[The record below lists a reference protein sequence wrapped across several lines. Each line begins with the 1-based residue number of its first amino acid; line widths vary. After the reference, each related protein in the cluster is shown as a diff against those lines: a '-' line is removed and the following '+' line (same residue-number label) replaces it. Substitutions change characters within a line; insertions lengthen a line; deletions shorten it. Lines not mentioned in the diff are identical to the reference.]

1 MKKLI
6 LGTILLLLVVFTWA
20 DVYPIGTL
28 GTSSSSTYSP
38 FNGYYDF
45 GWTKTIFTS
54 AELTAAGY
62 DGTDNIVGVGYY
74 VGNTPSNWMI
84 QDVHM
89 FIRHTTLTSYT
100 TTADET
106 GTAMPDSLGFT
117 QVFSGNLTLN
127 GGGWYYITFNLNSF
141 DWDGTSNLEIFWKNW
156 DGDYVT
162 GYPTWRY
169 NSQSPDYKTV
179 YKQQD
184 NTWPTTAGTR
194 SYSRSNLAIVTP
206 QLDPPNP
213 ATLAYPTDNGWAFLD
228 ATLSWSDGGG
238 MPTSYDV
245 YLDTENPPA
254 SLVSDDQAG
263 TSFAPTLMA
272 NTTYYWQV
280 VPRNGNGEAADCP
293 VWSFKTPTSTQ
304 LAESFEDAVPPVGW
318 TNPGSWS
325 RGTTYKVHGTAGA
338 YKSGSTTTSYVLSGP
353 KVTIT
358 ESSTLDFWAAGS
370 STTGAILQVIYSP
383 DRVNWT
389 QIGDNITYP
398 ATYTFY
404 NHVIDLSSLAGN
416 DYYVGFRNGAGSS
429 TNYIDCVFGPEITA
443 EAPDPVTQVLPAD
456 AAIDV
461 SQFPTFTWT
470 SAITGGVPSGFRVYC
485 DTNADPSTLL
495 ADVSTLSYTATTA
508 LSYSTMYYWKVVA
521 YNSTGDAVGSTI
533 RSFTTLADP
542 TIYTLPWGE
551 DFGTTGTVFPPANWF
566 RGTGALAD
574 PSTVTPS
581 TTYWIQD
588 NWMNDTT
595 VTPVNFSARM
605 NIYSTNRYGWFI
617 TPPIQMPGAGYQLE
631 FDLAL
636 TDYANANPISSD
648 PNGTTGVDDRFI
660 VLIGNGS
667 SWTPANA
674 VREWNNTGSPYV
686 YNDIPNTGLHV
697 TLPLDSYSGVYYVA
711 FYGESTVSNADNDF
725 FVDNVMVRQ
734 TPAGLP
740 DYVTLNSPADAA
752 TGIDPA
758 NVLLGWTASLAGGT
772 PEYYEI
778 YVGADPIDPGTGY
791 YGEYSYE
798 STNPFFDLSAQT
810 DITIGYSQT
819 LYWAVLPFN
828 GGATPQSPD
837 PNNPAFMVWS
847 FTTAPD
853 PAIVALPYEEN
864 FDSVTAPA
872 MPWGWSAYAS
882 STSTS
887 AYARTYNSSTYAYT
901 APNSVYMTNSSDA
914 AADLRIVTPPISV
927 PMNSIKLKFFA
938 RGSSTGYSL
947 LVGTVNAP
955 DGTGVFNQIASIPL
969 TAVQTEYTVPL
980 SGYLGTDN
988 YICFKHG
995 LGGTYRSIYIDNVQL
1010 IEIVD
1015 NDLVAISLTGPSYGD
1030 TVTPLSYTL
1039 EVMNDGLLSQSS
1051 YTVQLLSVDTRTVLY
1066 TENISTTLDP
1076 STTAQHTL
1084 TWTPS
1089 AGGIYNVYGKVI
1101 LTGDQTP
1108 ANDETGTKTVYIIPS
1123 GADVLLVGNPDTTTK
1138 AATLP
1143 ANFYYKNSVTE
1154 TLYFNDETHL
1164 ASGTIDALVYKNNF
1178 ISNITG
1184 KPLKIWMAHTAVT
1197 DLSGGWL
1204 PALDYTLVFD
1214 GTIDLPSGIN
1224 EVVIP
1229 LTTPFAYTG
1238 GTLAVRVNR
1247 PIDTVF
1253 YNTNDHW
1260 YYTDTAATHT
1270 VRSRYLQSDS
1280 VTYDPLAP
1288 SAAGTTNNYVPNTWF
1303 VVSGAVMQTGAI
1315 LEGYVYQQDG
1325 VTPIVGATVNLTER
1339 LAATTD
1345 DTGFYQFTFWNNT
1358 AVDVTASMAGYYN
1371 QSFTNIALTLGSTVT
1386 QNFSLTALPR
1396 VTVSGT
1402 VTANDFPAG
1411 LSGATITLTGTE
1423 TYLGTSGP
1431 DGSYSV
1437 PNVMGNVAGVTYSV
1451 TIAKDGYESYTG
1463 TTNVFETNVDLGTT
1477 NLIEYLWT
1485 PYNLAA
1491 THMGDNAR
1499 LVWEPAAAPQFIF
1512 SDFEADNGGWV
1523 GSGYGDWEWTNT
1535 YNVANFV
1542 DTYGSPT
1549 SVFPPSA
1556 ANSGTGFWGTVINSN
1571 YSNSGAWSYLR
1582 QTFDLTA
1589 FDAPVLNLWHY
1600 MNGYNSY
1607 DYGLIKVN
1615 GTTVWGSISAA
1626 SFMPWQNLNISLAAY
1641 ANNPS
1646 VEISFE
1652 WYATTVVNYAGWY
1665 IDDIYVGPAT
1675 RNIAQLGSRNANRSL
1690 QNYDVYRM
1698 LASDE
1703 NTPANWTQLESAYT
1717 DTSYVDTGFDAL
1729 PGNIYKWAV
1738 KANYSAGL
1746 ESDAIISNS
1755 LGRVYTPQDITAAM
1769 SGANVLLSWTAEPG
1783 ASFYKVYASDD
1794 PYGASWTYIGFS
1806 NTAEYTVTPPY
1817 SAYKFYKVTA
1827 AAEEVLPSPAPAKNT
1842 IK

>member
-38 FNGYYDF
+38 FNGFYDF

-213 ATLAYPTDNGWAFLD
+213 ATLAYPADNGWAFLD

-254 SLVSDDQAG
+254 TLVSDDQAG

-443 EAPDPVTQVLPAD
+443 EAPGPVTQVLPAD
-456 AAIDV
+456 AAIGV

-470 SAITGGVPSGFRVYC
+470 SAITGGVPSGFRIYC

-495 ADVSTLSYTATTA
+495 ADVSTLTYTATA
-508 LSYSTMYYWKVVA
+508 PLSYSTTYYWKVVA

-533 RSFTTLADP
+533 RSFEVMVNP
-542 TIYTLPWGE
+542 TI
-551 DFGTTGTVFPPANWF
+551 TVFPFVESFEENNTQGSTSIYLWDQALDGGLVKYWTVNSTNTTYNRTPRTGSFNVTLAYSGNAWLF
-566 RGTGALAD
+566 RPMALEGGVSYDVELYARQDNASTSLAD
-574 PSTVTPS
+574 LGIF
-581 TTYWIQD
+581 YG
-588 NWMNDTT
+588 N
-595 VTPVNFSARM
+595 SAVVAAM
-605 NIYSTNRYGWFI
+605 TN
-617 TPPIQMPGAGYQLE
+617 T
-631 FDLAL
+631 
-636 TDYANANPISSD
+636 
-648 PNGTTGVDDRFI
+648 I
-660 VLIGNGS
+660 V
-667 SWTPANA
+667 AQ
-674 VREWNNTGSPYV
+674 
-686 YNDIPNTGLHV
+686 TGLTNGDYQRFFASFTPETSGIYYIGIHG
-697 TLPLDSYSGVYYVA
+697 TMPTTTPWYISLD
-711 FYGESTVSNADNDF
+711 DI
-725 FVDNVMVRQ
+725 MIRQ

-740 DYVTLNSPADAA
+740 DYVTLNSPADGA

-758 NVLLGWTASLAGGT
+758 NVLLGWTASLTGGT

-837 PNNPAFMVWS
+837 PDNPAFMVWNFTTSPDPSITSFPYYESFDGIMFEPNGWTNVKTAGTGTPGIWDRQTAGTSPACTPHSGAAMARYNSFSLADGTKGELSTPAVFIPVGDAYKVRFWMYRDSGYNTKTNEVVNVYINSSPTSTGATLLGTISRYYGFAPVEATANQWYEYAFNIPVESSRTGRHIIFEAVSQYGNNMFIDDVSITESLTYDMATTDLSCPGFGIEDQEIVTYVTVRNYGLNPADSYTVKLKSSPDNTELASLEVNTPLAAGAS
-847 FTTAPD
+847 FTHPVSWYPTDGGEFSVYGQVVFGSDQFADNDITEPNTIYIAPSTWD
-853 PAIVALPYEEN
+853 IFAVGNPA
-864 FDSVTAPA
+864 
-872 MPWGWSAYAS
+872 

-887 AYARTYNSSTYAYT
+887 A
-901 APNSVYMTNSSDA
+901 
-914 AADLRIVTPPISV
+914 
-927 PMNSIKLKFFA
+927 
-938 RGSSTGYSL
+938 SL
-947 LVGTVNAP
+947 PLY
-955 DGTGVFNQIASIPL
+955 FN
-969 TAVQTEYTVPL
+969 
-980 SGYLGTDN
+980 
-988 YICFKHG
+988 
-995 LGGTYRSIYIDNVQL
+995 
-1010 IEIVD
+1010 
-1015 NDLVAISLTGPSYGD
+1015 
-1030 TVTPLSYTL
+1030 
-1039 EVMNDGLLSQSS
+1039 
-1051 YTVQLLSVDTRTVLY
+1051 
-1066 TENISTTLDP
+1066 
-1076 STTAQHTL
+1076 
-1084 TWTPS
+1084 
-1089 AGGIYNVYGKVI
+1089 
-1101 LTGDQTP
+1101 
-1108 ANDETGTKTVYIIPS
+1108 
-1123 GADVLLVGNPDTTTK
+1123 
-1138 AATLP
+1138 
-1143 ANFYYKNSVTE
+1143 YKNSLSE
-1154 TLYFNDETHL
+1154 TIYFEDELRL
-1164 ASGTIDALVYKNNF
+1164 ASGAISAVVYKNSF
-1178 ISNITG
+1178 TQDLSG
-1184 KPLKIWMAHTAVT
+1184 KPVKIWMGQTTAT
-1197 DLSGGWL
+1197 NLSDGWV
-1204 PALDYTLVFD
+1204 PAGNYSLVFD
-1214 GTIDLPSGIN
+1214 GTVDFPLGIN
-1224 EVVIP
+1224 EVIIP
-1229 LTTPFAYTG
+1229 LQTPFNYTG
-1238 GTLAVRVNR
+1238 GNILVRVYR
-1247 PIDTVF
+1247 PYEETT
-1253 YNTNDHW
+1253 YNSTNYF
-1260 YYTDTAATHT
+1260 YYTSTSATHPN
-1270 VRSRYLQSDS
+1270 RSRYLYSS
-1280 VTYDPLAP
+1280 TVTYDPLDP
-1288 SAAGTTNNYVPNTWF
+1288 SGTGYVSSNVPNTWLL
-1303 VVSGAVMQTGAI
+1303 VNNAVMSPEAVMQ
-1315 LEGYVYQQDG
+1315 GYVYVAGSDPL
-1325 VTPIVGATVNLTER
+1325 VPIAGATVTLTDER
-1339 LAATTD
+1339 YSTTTND
-1345 DTGFYQFTFWNNT
+1345 QGFYELRFWEAHT
-1358 AVDVTASMAGYYN
+1358 VTATASKDTYYN
-1371 QSFTNIALTLGSTVT
+1371 QTISALSLPLGSTVT
-1386 QNFSLTALPR
+1386 QNFNLTAMPR
-1396 VTVSGT
+1396 VTVSGA
-1402 VTANDFPAG
+1402 VTANDFPGG
-1411 LSGATITLTGTE
+1411 LVGADISIYGTENYTAVSGAGGTFTVPDVLGSNATLAYTIQVSKEG
-1423 TYLGTSGP
+1423 YQ
-1431 DGSYSV
+1431 
-1437 PNVMGNVAGVTYSV
+1437 TYSNTFNV
-1451 TIAKDGYESYTG
+1451 IES
-1463 TTNVFETNVDLGTT
+1463 NVDLGTT

-1491 THMGDNAR
+1491 THMGNNAR

-1549 SVFPPSA
+1549 TVFPPSA

-1690 QNYDVYRM
+1690 QNYDVFRL

-1827 AAEEVLPSPAPAKNT
+1827 AAEEVLPSPAPAKNI